1 MTAALQLAVTV
12 IAAALFVACG
22 LLAADASAH
31 VQPTRIHCPVVKEGR
46 AGEMFIETDG
56 GGRIAV
62 GDSLSL
68 ICLHTDGVTEVR
80 GPPRV
85 IQHVPEADGML
96 PVGLVAL
103 ILLRRQQWT
112 PTKDDS

>member
-1 MTAALQLAVTV
+1 MLNL
-12 IAAALFVACG
+12 AAAL
-22 LLAADASAH
+22 LAYLMLALDASAH
-31 VQPTRIHCPVVKEGR
+31 VQPTRIYCPVVVEGR
-46 AGEMFIETDG
+46 AGEMFIETPSA
-56 GGRIAV
+56 RIAV

-68 ICLHTDGVTEVR
+68 ICLHTDGVTETR

-103 ILLRRQQWT
+103 ALLARR
-112 PTKDDS
+112 K